1 MSEAKA
7 FSALQLGIAAAKE
20 GNHELARRL
29 LLEATKFDENNR
41 ESWLWLATVAKSEA
55 ERESFLKYAAAA
67 QAKRKAVPVTAGGNN
82 GYGPHGDGKNG
93 HHPETNSDI
102 QQIPTEVMPEVRPA
116 AKPARKAEPAAQ
128 PAAWRCPICAEPA
141 ARPSHQCPSCK
152 AIVTLTKVD
161 DILQNENVDQAR
173 VQAAIDRYRLEL
185 SQSGA
190 VRLHYKLA
198 LAHLNLKEIVQSII
212 HLNEAIRLQPD
223 RPVLRKLVDLLRQK
237 QISYNTSRRVSPPAP
252 VAPQPQ
258 QVESK
263 QGVILVVDDSPTIRK
278 AVSIIL
284 EKEGYEVF
292 TAADGVQA
300 LSKLNGQS
308 TELNGQL
315 PDLILLDITMP
326 HMDGYQ
332 VCKIVKGN
340 NATKGIPVVMLSG
353 KDGFFNKVRGRM
365 VGSTEYITKPCNP
378 QTLIKAVKK
387 HAKKQVA

>member
-67 QAKRKAVPVTAGGNN
+67 QAKRKAVPVVVGAGN
-82 GYGPHGDGKNG
+82 GIDSQNG
-93 HHPETNSDI
+93 HHSDVSDRI
-102 QQIPTEVMPEVRPA
+102 QQIPAEVMPEVRSAVPMP
-116 AKPARKAEPAAQ
+116 KPEPVRKPE
-128 PAAWRCPICAEPA
+128 PAAWRCPICSEPA
-141 ARPSHQCPSCK
+141 ARQTHQCPSCR

-161 DILQNENVDQAR
+161 DILQNGQVDQAR

-185 SQSGA
+185 SQSGD

-223 RPVLRKLVDLLRQK
+223 RPVLRRLVDLLRQK
-237 QISYNTSRRVSPPAP
+237 QISQNTSRVVTPPPAR
-252 VAPQPQ
+252 PQPR
-258 QVESK
+258 VESK
-263 QGVILVVDDSPTIRK
+263 KGVILVVDDSPTIRK

-308 TELNGQL
+308 DELNGML
-315 PDLILLDITMP
+315 PDLVLLDITMP

-332 VCKIVKGN
+332 VCKIIKGN
-340 NATKGIPVVMLSG
+340 NTTKSIPVVMLSG

-387 HAKKQVA
+387 HAKKQAA

>member
-20 GNHELARRL
+20 GNHDLARRL

-41 ESWLWLATVAKSEA
+41 ESWLWLATVARSEA
-55 ERESFLKYAAAA
+55 ERETFLKYAANA
-67 QAKRKAVPVTAGGNN
+67 QTRELAKSAEKSVQGHTNGNGHQAVTAVAAPVGG
-82 GYGPHGDGKNG
+82 GGGVKTAVVP
-93 HHPETNSDI
+93 PVV
-102 QQIPTEVMPEVRPA
+102 EVEPVLT
-116 AKPARKAEPAAQ
+116 KAEAYAHV
-128 PAAWRCPICAEPA
+128 AWRCPICATPA
-141 ARPSHQCPSCK
+141 GEQMQQCPSCR

-161 DILQNENVDQAR
+161 EILQNEDVDQAKI
-173 VQAAIDRYRLEL
+173 QAAIERYRLEL
-185 SQSGA
+185 SQSGD

-198 LAHLNLKEIVQSII
+198 LAHLNLKEIVQTII
-212 HLNEAIRLQPD
+212 HLNEAIRLQPNK
-223 RPVLRKLVDLLRQK
+223 PVLRKLVDLLRQK
-237 QISYNTSRRVSPPAP
+237 QISQSTNRVNVP
-252 VAPQPQ
+252 PQPK
-258 QVESK
+258 VESK
-263 QGVILVVDDSPTIRK
+263 QGVVLVVDDSPTIRK

-284 EKEGYEVF
+284 EKEGYEVI

-300 LSKLNGQS
+300 LSKLNS
-308 TELNGQL
+308 PTSELGGQL

-340 NATKGIPVVMLSG
+340 SETKNVPVVMLSG

-378 QTLIKAVKK
+378 QTLINAVKK
-387 HAKKQVA
+387 HAKKQMA

>member
-67 QAKRKAVPVTAGGNN
+67 QAKRKAVPVAAGASN
-82 GYGPHGDGKNG
+82 GYGQHGDGQNG
-93 HHPETNSDI
+93 HHPESNADI
-102 QQIPTEVMPEVRPA
+102 QQIPTEVMPKVKSVAQPIRTP
-116 AKPARKAEPAAQ
+116 EPVSK

-141 ARPSHQCPSCK
+141 ARPSHQCPSCRS
-152 AIVTLTKVD
+152 IVTLTKVD
-161 DILQNENVDQAR
+161 DILQNEGVDQAK

-185 SQSGA
+185 SQSGD

-237 QISYNTSRRVSPPAP
+237 QISYNTNRRVAPPAP

-258 QVESK
+258 VESK
-263 QGVILVVDDSPTIRK
+263 RGVILVVDDSPTIRK

-340 NATKGIPVVMLSG
+340 NATKSIPVVMLSG

>member
-67 QAKRKAVPVTAGGNN
+67 QAKRKAVPVAVGANN
-82 GYGPHGDGKNG
+82 GYVSGADERNG
-93 HHPETNSDI
+93 HHAESNNDI
-102 QQIPTEVMPEVRPA
+102 QHIPAEVMPTVKSAVQSVQKPEPVNRPA
-116 AKPARKAEPAAQ
+116 V
-128 PAAWRCPICAEPA
+128 WRCPICAEPA
-141 ARPSHQCPSCK
+141 AQASHQCPSCG

-161 DILQNENVDQAR
+161 DILQNEGVDQSR

-185 SQSGA
+185 SQSGD

-237 QISYNTSRRVSPPAP
+237 QISYNNTNRVATPPPA
-252 VAPQPQ
+252 VPQP

-263 QGVILVVDDSPTIRK
+263 RGVVLVVDDSPTIRK

-308 TELNGQL
+308 AEMNDRL

-340 NATKGIPVVMLSG
+340 NTTKSIPVVMLSG

>member
-20 GNHELARRL
+20 GNHDLARRL

-41 ESWLWLATVAKSEA
+41 ESWLWLATVARSEA
-55 ERESFLKYAAAA
+55 ERETFLRYAANA
-67 QAKRKAVPVTAGGNN
+67 QPREAVKVAE
-82 GYGPHGDGKNG
+82 NG
-93 HHPETNSDI
+93 HVHANGNGQQQAVLTAVVAPAHGTPKATVVEPKPE
-102 QQIPTEVMPEVRPA
+102 PVRKPEPVA
-116 AKPARKAEPAAQ
+116 HV
-128 PAAWRCPICAEPA
+128 AWRCPICAAPAGEPMQ
-141 ARPSHQCPSCK
+141 QCPSCR

-161 DILQNENVDQAR
+161 DILQNEDVDQAKI
-173 VQAAIDRYRLEL
+173 QAAIERYRLEL
-185 SQSGA
+185 SQSGD

-212 HLNEAIRLQPD
+212 HLNEAIRLQPNK
-223 RPVLRKLVDLLRQK
+223 PVLRKLVDLLRQK
-237 QISYNTSRRVSPPAP
+237 QIPQNVNRIDSAP
-252 VAPQPQ
+252 PQPKL
-258 QVESK
+258 ESK
-263 QGVILVVDDSPTIRK
+263 QGIVLVVDDSPTIRK

-284 EKEGYEVF
+284 EKEGYEVV

-300 LSKLNGQS
+300 LSKLNS
-308 TELNGQL
+308 PASELSGQL

-332 VCKIVKGN
+332 VCKIIKGN
-340 NATKGIPVVMLSG
+340 NETKGVPVVMLSG

-378 QTLIKAVKK
+378 QTLINAVKK
-387 HAKKQVA
+387 HAKKQIA

>member
-67 QAKRKAVPVTAGGNN
+67 QAKRNAVPVSAGGHN
-82 GYGPHGDGKNG
+82 GFTADPNVRNG
-93 HHPETNSDI
+93 HNHEANEHI
-102 QQIPTEVMPEVRPA
+102 QQIPMDVMPEVKPVTAPRRPQPVQQP
-116 AKPARKAEPAAQ
+116 KPVA
-128 PAAWRCPICAEPA
+128 PAAWRCPICATPA
-141 ARPSHQCPSCK
+141 QQATPQCPSCR

-161 DILQNENVDQAR
+161 DILQNESVDQAK

-185 SQSGA
+185 SQSGD

-237 QISYNTSRRVSPPAP
+237 TNF
-252 VAPQPQ
+252 Q
-258 QVESK
+258 QCQSGGRCAAACANASSDGK
-263 QGVILVVDDSPTIRK
+263 QTRNR
-278 AVSIIL
+278 A
-284 EKEGYEVF
+284 
-292 TAADGVQA
+292 
-300 LSKLNGQS
+300 
-308 TELNGQL
+308 
-315 PDLILLDITMP
+315 
-326 HMDGYQ
+326 
-332 VCKIVKGN
+332 C
-340 NATKGIPVVMLSG
+340 
-353 KDGFFNKVRGRM
+353 R
-365 VGSTEYITKPCNP
+365 
-378 QTLIKAVKK
+378 
-387 HAKKQVA
+387 